1 MRLNIHHET
10 VYHYAAP
17 ASYSIQYLRLTPPTL
32 PGQRILSWKLTAPS
46 PLKAWTDAF
55 GNQAHVLV
63 IDQPHTEIR
72 ILASGEVESDDVN
85 HLLPVEGEPHP
96 PALYLRPSR
105 LTEADNGL
113 EEFANALKASF
124 ASGRRKGLEALMHGI
139 RDHVAYQPGITD
151 AATNASEA
159 FAHKA
164 GVCQDHAHIFIAC
177 CRALGIPARYVS
189 GYLCTNKVGEA
200 GMASHAWAEALV
212 DDEGTPGWATFDVA
226 NRTQAGEA
234 HVRLAHG
241 LDYLDACPVRGMRK
255 GGRGEALDVMVHVG
269 EAANLPKRQTA
280 RQTARK
286 KASEQQQQSQ
296 Q

>member
-17 ASYSIQYLRLTPPTL
+17 ASYSIQYLRLTPPSVT
-32 PGQRILSWKLTAPS
+32 GQRILSWKLSAPA
-46 PLKAWTDAF
+46 PLKPWIDAF

-63 IDQPHTEIR
+63 IDQPHSEIR
-72 ILASGEVESDDVN
+72 LLAIGEVESDDVE
-85 HLLPVEGEPHP
+85 HLLSCEGEPHP
-96 PALYLRPSR
+96 PSLYLRPSR
-105 LTEADNGL
+105 LTEADPTL
-113 EEFANALKASF
+113 IDFAQALKPDFS
-124 ASGRRKGLEALMHGI
+124 SRRRFGLEALMHAI
-139 RDHVAYQPGITD
+139 RDHVDYQPGITD
-151 AATNASEA
+151 AATNAAEA
-159 FAHKA
+159 FTHKA

-189 GYLCTNKVGEA
+189 GYLCTAKLGDE
-200 GMASHAWAEALV
+200 GMASHAWAEAWI
-212 DDEGTPGWATFDVA
+212 DDEGAAGWATFDVA

-269 EAANLPKRQTA
+269 EAAAAAEPKRQTA
-280 RQTARK
+280 RETAQKR
-286 KASEQQQQSQ
+286 AFEQSQ